1 MTAPSALLSYASEFN
16 DYSSSDILVKTAYI
30 RKRKGRWFVLSE
42 KGKSLGDYA
51 TKDEAVKRLRQ
62 VEYFKHHPKKKKASK
77 EEGSTYSS
85 IMRDLTKKGDEKLL
99 KAFMETFKTAF
110 DAAYVAGD
118 EHPEKAALEKAKQL
132 LDKEAAQ
139 MSVLIKR
146 ATDAINLGDPMHA
159 GQQLASIARFMLAKI
174 SPDRRQKAIQN
185 LKRKVYFINEFNLA
199 SKKAPNS
206 AAIGQAITLI
216 KTMLL
221 SHPPNYIRE
230 VLNTIARVL

>member
-77 EEGSTYSS
+77 EEGLTYSS

-99 KAFMETFKTAF
+99 KAFMETFKKSF
-110 DAAYVAGD
+110 DAAYIAGD
-118 EHPEKAALEKAKQL
+118 EHPEKAALKDAKKVL
-132 LDKEAAQ
+132 EKEAAQ
-139 MSVLIKR
+139 MSVLVKR
-146 ATDAINLGDPMHA
+146 ATDAINLGDPMTRRTATRFHC
-159 GQQLASIARFMLAKI
+159 SFYARQDFSRPPPK
-174 SPDRRQKAIQN
+174 
-185 LKRKVYFINEFNLA
+185 
-199 SKKAPNS
+199 
-206 AAIGQAITLI
+206 
-216 KTMLL
+216 
-221 SHPPNYIRE
+221 SHPKPQTQG
-230 VLNTIARVL
+230 LFHQRVQSRLEKGSKLRCYWTSHNAHQDDAPLTSSKLHS